1 MLGLVETDKSLDD
14 ALTEAKSFKM
24 PCALRRLF
32 AMIIVFCEYT
42 NIRGLCDKHFES
54 MAEDYRQTHGSC
66 RLVLQLVLKDI
77 ADIVRSMGKDMRS
90 YGLPE
95 LDESDD
101 KSRDYYREL
110 IEERKIGFKEENLGI
125 IDTLNAEQRAGFH
138 EILDHVVTN

>member
-1 MLGLVETDKSLDD
+1 
-14 ALTEAKSFKM
+14 M